1 MKEDRVRS
9 VKFYVMTSI
18 IAILITSLFFVFFID
33 LTFPN
38 LDQDF
43 KRRLNQAGT
52 AINILA
58 ALFLS
63 YKFIQ
68 SERYQKR
75 ERIIY
80 EKDKDVVSALKLDKH
95 NIHDQLLLNDLVEK
109 SNDRQEKLYEE
120 LNNIMSLD
128 ELDKA
133 HILIGLVCVVLG
145 SCFQIVGAG

>member
-1 MKEDRVRS
+1 LKEDKVRS
-9 VKFYVMTSI
+9 VKFYVMVSI
-18 IAILITSLFFVFFID
+18 MAVLISSLLFVFFID

-43 KRRLNQAGT
+43 KRKLNQAGT

-80 EKDKDVVSALKLDKH
+80 EEHKDMISMLKLAKH
-95 NIHDQLLLNDLVEK
+95 NIHDQLLLSDLGKVRT
-109 SNDRQEKLYEE
+109 S
-120 LNNIMSLD
+120 S
-128 ELDKA
+128 
-133 HILIGLVCVVLG
+133 
-145 SCFQIVGAG
+145 